1 MIRLIRQDFFGG
13 RAMRYRTIKKLQDDE
28 FRRLTG
34 VKRVTFGAML
44 KVLRKI
50 ERQKRAQGGRPNSVP
65 LPDRLLMTLTYWR
78 EYRTYFHIGQSYG
91 IEESVCYRNIRG
103 VEDVLIKSGAFRL
116 PGKKALLAS
125 DASYEVV
132 LVDATETPVERPKK
146 SKHAA
151 IPARRSATR

>member
-1 MIRLIRQDFFGG
+1 LP
-13 RAMRYRTIKKLQDDE
+13 DDE

-34 VKRVTFGAML
+34 VKRPTFELML
-44 KVLRKI
+44 KVLRK
-50 ERQKRAQGGRPNSVP
+50 AQREKHSKGGRPNSVA
-65 LPDRLLMTLTYWR
+65 LAERLLMALTYWR

-91 IEESVCYRNIRG
+91 IEESVCYRNIRWI
-103 VEDVLIKSGAFRL
+103 EDALIVSGAFRL

-125 DASYEVV
+125 DVNYEVV

-151 IPARRSATR
+151 IPARRSGTR

>member
-1 MIRLIRQDFFGG
+1 
-13 RAMRYRTIKKLQDDE
+13 MRYRTARKLPDDE

-34 VKRVTFGAML
+34 VKRPTFELML
-44 KVLRKI
+44 KVLRK
-50 ERQKRAQGGRPNSVP
+50 AQRRTHAKGGRPNRVA
-65 LPDRLLMTLTYWR
+65 LAERLLMALTYWR

>member
-1 MIRLIRQDFFGG
+1 
-13 RAMRYRTIKKLQDDE
+13 MRYRTTRKLPDDE

-34 VKRVTFGAML
+34 VKRPPFELMR
-44 KVLRKI
+44 KVLRKA
-50 ERQKRAQGGRPNSVP
+50 EREKRSKGGRPNTVP
-65 LPDRLLMTLTYWR
+65 LADRLLMALTYWR

-91 IEESVCYRNIRG
+91 IEESVCYRNIRWI
-103 VEDVLIKSGAFRL
+103 EDALIKSGAFRL

-125 DASYEVV
+125 DVSYEVV

-151 IPARRSATR
+151 IPARRSGTR

>member
-1 MIRLIRQDFFGG
+1 
-13 RAMRYRTIKKLQDDE
+13 MRYRTAWKLPDDE

-34 VKRVTFGAML
+34 VKRPTFELML
-44 KVLRKI
+44 KVLRK
-50 ERQKRAQGGRPNSVP
+50 AQREKHSKGGRPNTVP
-65 LPDRLLMTLTYWR
+65 LAERLLMSLTYWR
-78 EYRTYFHIGQSYG
+78 EYRTYFHLGQSYG
-91 IEESVCYRNIRG
+91 IEESVCYRNIRW
-103 VEDVLIKSGAFRL
+103 VEDALMASGAFRL

-146 SKHAA
+146 NSGAA